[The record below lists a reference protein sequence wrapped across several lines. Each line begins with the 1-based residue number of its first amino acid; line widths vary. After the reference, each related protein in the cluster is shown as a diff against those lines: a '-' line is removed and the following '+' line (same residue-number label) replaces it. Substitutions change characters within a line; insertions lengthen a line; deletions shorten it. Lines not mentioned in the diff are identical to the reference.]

1 MRDRL
6 LSIIDLSILLPE
18 GSDRQF
24 AVQNADLQLHAG
36 ETVCVVG
43 ESGSCLLYTF

>member
-24 AVQNADLQLHAG
+24 AVQNADLQCMR
-36 ETVCVVG
+36 VK
-43 ESGSCLLYTF
+43 LLRRW